1 MRQREAPEAG
11 VLEVGELL
19 EGGRAV
25 HAEGGNDLQFK
36 SCMKILSNC
45 FSLYDLFLLV
55 LISIS
60 ATKFLL

>member
-11 VLEVGELL
+11 VLEVGQLP

-25 HAEGGNDLQFK
+25 HAEGGYDLRFK
-36 SCMKILSNC
+36 SGMKILSNC
-45 FSLYDLFLLV
+45 FSLHDLFLLV
-55 LISIS
+55 SISIS